1 MVLDNLWQGQEF
13 DSVERTARTDHA
25 DVHGVDELMV

>member
-1 MVLDNLWQGQEF
+1 MVLDNLRQGQEF

-25 DVHGVDELMV
+25 DVHVDELMV